1 MLEFRASCACRSAD
15 LPPDAGNARICSF
28 ECTYRTA
35 RAVAPIGRG
44 LMPRRSARAPG
55 VAALACALA
64 VLSAW
69 PLAAAAQQA
78 ARPQVMPGDR
88 WSFVVY
94 YGTPSTTPNRH
105 WVVTATSPEGIQ
117 ATENGEP
124 LLLSPDLNVVESPT
138 RRESN
143 LLLLQF
149 PLSIGKRWT
158 YETDTLFKD
167 NQSTARTDARVEV
180 VAHETVRVVAGEFAA
195 FRLEAGGSFTGRSK
209 GGPGVLSGEFRSTY
223 WYAPAARAI
232 VKSETWSTYRGAV
245 TVELARVEPAG
256 GAAGR

>member
-1 MLEFRASCACRSAD
+1 MLRRRPA
-15 LPPDAGNARICSF
+15 AGRRVS
-28 ECTYRTA
+28 TVGT
-35 RAVAPIGRG
+35 IGRDVNP
-44 LMPRRSARAPG
+44 PRRAPPTG
-55 VAALACALA
+55 IAALACALA
-64 VLSAW
+64 VFAAW
-69 PLAAAAQQA
+69 PAAAPAQEA
-78 ARPQVMPGDR
+78 TRPQVVPGDR

-105 WVVTATSPEGIQ
+105 WVVTAVSPQGIA

-124 LLLSPDLNVVESPT
+124 LHLSPDLNVVESPT
-138 RRESN
+138 RRESS

-149 PLSIGKRWT
+149 PLSVGKRWT

-167 NQSTARTDARVEV
+167 NQSTARTGARVEV

-195 FRLEAGGSFTGRSK
+195 FKLEASGSFTGRSK

-223 WYAPAARAI
+223 WYAPSARAI

-245 TVELARVEPAG
+245 TVELARVELASPT
-256 GAAGR
+256 GR